1 MRRGK
6 RIEKVLVGEKRKL
19 EEMRGVGEG
28 RGKGSG
34 GRGRVDGEE
43 ERVISYQVKVNF
55 KTE

>member
-28 RGKGSG
+28 RGKGRG
-34 GRGRVDGEE
+34 GGRVDGEE